1 MPVSCWTCFTT
12 IILSQRWDE
21 YCEEPRQ
28 ELIETLLRRPGGR
41 TRGNCRSGCARS
53 CPKLI
58 KQDWLG
64 AYGEFSGVELALTRM
79 SDRLSRNGHLLR
91 EGIGEVQQHY
101 EAIAD
106 GFDRFFPELG
116 EIYLPAPPPVFDCL
130 GFLYLHWA
138 LPALDGQTA

>member
-1 MPVSCWTCFTT
+1 MPERLRE
-12 IILSQRWDE
+12 IL
-21 YCEEPRQ
+21 
-28 ELIETLLRRPGGR
+28 
-41 TRGNCRSGCARS
+41 
-53 CPKLI
+53 PKLI

-106 GFDRFFPELG
+106 GFDRFFPELVKFTYQRRRQFS
-116 EIYLPAPPPVFDCL
+116 IA
-130 GFLYLHWA
+130 
-138 LPALDGQTA
+138 